1 MTRSLFFCT
10 LMCCAGSIPAH
21 AQHQHHAPT
30 KPAAEKPA
38 PVVQKPIQT
47 GYQTFNANEPL
58 TDWRVANN
66 TVRDIGGWRVYA
78 REAAA
83 NAKPEAAK

>member
-1 MTRSLFFCT
+1 MRRSLFFCT
-10 LMCCAGSIPAH
+10 LLCCAGTLTAY
-21 AQHQHHAPT
+21 AQHPHHAPT
-30 KPAAEKPA
+30 KPAAEMPT

-47 GYQTFNANEPL
+47 GYQKFNANEPL

-83 NAKPEAAK
+83 SAKPMGAK

>member
-1 MTRSLFFCT
+1 MTRSIFFCT
-10 LMCCAGSIPAH
+10 LMCCALSAQ

-30 KPAAEKPA
+30 KPAVEKPA

-47 GYQTFNANEPL
+47 GYQKFNANEPL
-58 TDWRVANN
+58 SDWRVANN

-83 NAKPEAAK
+83 SAKPMGAK